1 MFPGSGSPIP
11 NVDQMEM
18 WKRQTAHLEGLSSQS
33 GEHATVNSVISLSS
47 TISSSNKIM
56 LLAPAPHNM
65 KGRGLKSHFFLTL
78 CLSPPQ
84 FLLVLSVDGK
94 GTNHTVIFRYL
105 EWYKAA
111 FILSITHAFI
121 FKFSSQFYSFFRHIR
136 HNRNHFGCCKYWNKM
151 NKIDLFLNDCL
162 ILHSKPLQCFPR
174 ATFLNRQVIQSNSK
188 LISTAW

>member
-1 MFPGSGSPIP
+1 
-11 NVDQMEM
+11 
-18 WKRQTAHLEGLSSQS
+18 
-33 GEHATVNSVISLSS
+33 
-47 TISSSNKIM
+47 M

-121 FKFSSQFYSFFRHIR
+121 LNSLANFI
-136 HNRNHFGCCKYWNKM
+136 
-151 NKIDLFLNDCL
+151 LF
-162 ILHSKPLQCFPR
+162 
-174 ATFLNRQVIQSNSK
+174 
-188 LISTAW
+188 